1 MVNPNVLAF
10 KDLTGVTAVILAGG
24 LGTRLKSVVVDR
36 PKALAKIGD
45 RPFLTYLLEKLA
57 ATGIKNVVLSIG
69 YLGEQIKTTF
79 GDSYKNLNLFY
90 SQETSPL
97 GTGGALRLALP
108 LVQSDS
114 ILVMNGD
121 SFCDASLSEFFS
133 DYCHRNAE
141 VSLLLTQVSDTSRY
155 GRVKLDTN
163 GKLNSFAEK
172 ANSNGSGWINAGIY
186 LIKRQKVAEIPENSF
201 VSLEK
206 EMFPAWI
213 ESGIYGYQAS
223 GRFID
228 IGTPESY
235 AQAEIFFAA
244 NKPE

>member
-1 MVNPNVLAF
+1 MVNLNVLTS
-10 KDLTGVTAVILAGG
+10 KDLAGVTATILAGG
-24 LGTRLKSVVVDR
+24 LGTRLRSVVVDR
-36 PKALAKIGD
+36 PKTLAKIGD

-57 ATGIKNVVLSIG
+57 ATEIKNVVLCIG
-69 YLGEQIKTTF
+69 YLGEQIETIF
-79 GDSYKNLNLFY
+79 GNSYKSLNLFY

-108 LVQSDS
+108 LVKSDS

-121 SFCDASLSEFFS
+121 SFCDASLSDFFS
-133 DYCHRNAE
+133 DYCQQKAE

-155 GRVKLDTN
+155 GQVKLDTN
-163 GKLNSFAEK
+163 GKLISFAEK
-172 ANSNGSGWINAGIY
+172 ANSSGSGWINAGIY
-186 LIKRQKVAEIPENSF
+186 LIKRQKVQEIPENRF

-206 EMFPAWI
+206 EMFPTWI

-235 AQAEIFFAA
+235 AQAENFFAA
-244 NKPE
+244 HKSE